1 MAVGIIFKNGE
12 CLNALDYYCTV
23 FGLEKPDNIIKYSDF
38 KKFNHP
44 ENIKNRVY
52 ITYLEIYGN
61 TIYLQDTTID
71 ENLHQGNNVK
81 IVIETS
87 SDNLYRAY
95 MNFRKDSNVTME
107 PQRVN
112 NKLLT
117 TLIDKYDI
125 IWQFIAELPNK

>member
-81 IVIETS
+81 IVIDTS

>member
-23 FGLEKPDNIIKYSDF
+23 FGLEKPDTIIKYSDF
-38 KKFNHP
+38 EKFNHP

-61 TIYLQDTTID
+61 KIYLQDTTID
-71 ENLHQGNNVK
+71 ENLNQGNNVK

-95 MNFRKDSNVTME
+95 MNFRKDSNVTTE

-117 TLIDKYDI
+117 TLVDKYDI